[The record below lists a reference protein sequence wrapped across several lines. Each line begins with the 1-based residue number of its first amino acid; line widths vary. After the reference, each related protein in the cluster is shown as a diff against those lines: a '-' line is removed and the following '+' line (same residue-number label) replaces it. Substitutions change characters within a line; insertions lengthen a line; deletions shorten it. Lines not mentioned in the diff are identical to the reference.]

1 MQLPYGFVRH
11 APLTDEVTADEFDRL
26 VAELTA
32 HRSEIEFREGGAF
45 RNGQALSGLTGIAR
59 AMYRRNIRSLLA
71 RVDNAANIRAAL
83 SLALTGAPED
93 AEDALEEAGIE
104 LNLRFA
110 LFAADEARLSLSGST
125 LTIEGDSPATCSL
138 RKEDYRKAGREVFC
152 REALYRLLYS
162 GIDCVRYSPGAI
174 VPVPVQRARLTSA
187 EAEAPEFAERRTD
200 WRQRRK
206 PHFVRE
212 FCVSCGTCL
221 TICLN
226 DAIVFAGG
234 AGPAGGAIERL
245 GIDYERC
252 QSCGLCAAACPG
264 DAYGRKAVVM
274 IRAGDEGTPEM
285 HRVAVEA

>member
-11 APLTDEVTADEFDRL
+11 APLTDEVTAEEFDRL
-26 VAELTA
+26 VAELRA
-32 HRSEIEFREGGAF
+32 HRSEIEFQEGGAF
-45 RNGQALSGLTGIAR
+45 RHGRPLSGMTGIAR

-71 RVDNAANIRAAL
+71 RFDNAAHIRAAVN
-83 SLALTGAPED
+83 LALTGAPED

-110 LFAADEARLSLSGST
+110 VFATEGAKLSISGST

-138 RKEDYRKAGREVFC
+138 GKEDYRTAGREIFC

-174 VPVPVQRARLTSA
+174 LPVSAQRARLTEEDA
-187 EAEAPEFAERRTD
+187 AEFAERRTD

-206 PHFVRE
+206 PHFIKE
-212 FCVSCGTCL
+212 FCISCGTCV

-226 DAIVFAGG
+226 DAVVFAS
-234 AGPAGGAIERL
+234 GPDAAKGIIERL

-274 IRAGDEGTPEM
+274 IRADDESTPEM
-285 HRVAVEA
+285 RRVAVEE